1 MVRKLNNIK
10 VNSSV
15 LTDELVY
22 QISEEFSIIDNQEYM
37 RMCQKVV

>member
-15 LTDELVY
+15 LIDELVY